1 MKLLKPFFT
10 TSVCLLF
17 LSAFILGITK
27 AHSQQVIFNELFNSG
42 GNDEWIELLVI
53 QDSLDMRGWDIRD
66 FSSGGAAQLPL
77 DLTTS
82 SLWQNLRAGTLIV
95 VARPENT
102 TLQEDVDPSDYSLL
116 IKTNNASYFTGNPF
130 VFAGASDAI
139 QIRTASDQHVMGV
152 SWGTAN
158 ASSIPSPKV
167 HFSGTS
173 TSNTSISFNEDS
185 LPELT
190 STSNWTINNSTA
202 TIGAGNTPVNTA
214 WINSFRLRADGSGTA
229 RIFPDTLNGGTT
241 GNIRLTYRRDTQ
253 FTVTDLRIIVPPTF
267 GWSHLAADITFT
279 NMTAAK
285 SVAGDTIYLN
295 GIVLSLD
302 STVITIQNITATDTT
317 GYYPFHVQSRVNA
330 YANVSPTPRIVV
342 FGLPLPIAEMK
353 ANDSLGVP
361 LRMNGLI
368 TVRGIVTVA
377 NEFGGPSYFQ
387 DNSGGMAL
395 FGSSFSTIV
404 NIGDEVIVSG
414 VVQPFSGLFEIV
426 NPRLHSIVSTGNAVT
441 PLLVTASQIANDGAN
456 GVELYEGL
464 LVRINA
470 ATVTGTGVWTANAN
484 YPLND
489 PSGTTEIRIDN
500 NTNLVGAPIPAGVFD
515 AIGVVG
521 QFRTT
526 PPFIGGYQFMPR
538 FSSDILSTGPIIA
551 SFPRETGILPTS
563 LTVFWQTVNNGT
575 TRARYGLTPGFELG
589 VVGND
594 SMSTNHTVLLGGLTP
609 ATIYYIQAFSVAG
622 GDTSYA
628 STLIAST
635 ASPASATGQV
645 NVYFNKS
652 VNTTLAWFQP
662 ANGNEN
668 FYNRL
673 LPRLNNARRS
683 IDVALYSLSGTVG
696 SNIATALVNARN
708 RGVRV
713 RAICEFDN
721 RANAGFSFLSANS
734 IPLIN
739 DAFDPVNAGVGL
751 MHNKFLVVDGR
762 GGAPE
767 SVWVVMGSWNPTDS
781 GTNSDYQNVVE
792 LQDPAIANAY
802 TLEFNEMWGSST
814 EVPNSSNSRFGA
826 RKTDNTPH
834 RFMIGGKNIESYFS
848 PSDRVTSKI
857 VSAIN
862 GAEHSVGFQ
871 LLTLTRSEIASALV
885 AKKNA
890 GKKVRG
896 DLDNGTD
903 TGSQYDYLIANNV
916 DVRLKT
922 GAGLLHHKYGIV
934 DAENPYWNS
943 ITITGSHNWSSA
955 AENSNN
961 ENTLVIRDG
970 NITNQFLQEFAARY
984 VQFGGT
990 DPIVVG
996 VDETSSTV
1004 PLSFSLDQ
1012 NYPNPFNP
1020 STTVRFTIPDLQGN
1034 HQAVTLKV
1042 YDVLGREVTVLI
1054 NEPLKAGSYK
1064 VQFTA
1069 VNFASGVYFYR
1080 LQTGSLTNT
1089 KKFILMK

>member
-1 MKLLKPFFT
+1 MKLLKQFFT
-10 TSVCLLF
+10 MSVYLLF
-17 LSAFILGITK
+17 IPVFLLGLTK
-27 AHSQQVIFNELFNSG
+27 AHSQQVIFNEVFNSG
-42 GNDEWIELLVI
+42 GSDEWVELLVV

-66 FSSGGAAQLPL
+66 YSSGGAAQLPL
-77 DLTTS
+77 DFTTS
-82 SLWQNLRAGTLIV
+82 TLWQNLRPGTLV
-95 VARPENT
+95 VIARPENT

-116 IKTNNASYFTGNPF
+116 IKTNNGAYFAGNPF

-139 QIRTASDQHVMGV
+139 QVRTAADQHVIGV
-152 SWGTAN
+152 SWGPAN
-158 ASSIPSPKV
+158 ASSVPAPKV
-167 HFSGTS
+167 HFTGSS
-173 TSNTSISFNEDS
+173 TSGTSISFNENS
-185 LPELT
+185 LPEVT
-190 STSNWTINNSTA
+190 AATNWTINNSSITL
-202 TIGAGNTPVNTA
+202 GAGNTQVNSA
-214 WINSFRLRADGSGTA
+214 WINSFRLRADGSGIA

-241 GNIRLTYRRDTQ
+241 GNIQITYRREAQ
-253 FTVTDLRIIVPPTF
+253 FAVTDLRIIVPRAF
-267 GWSHLAADITFT
+267 SWSHLATDVTFT
-279 NMTAAK
+279 NISATK
-285 SVAGDTIYLN
+285 SVAGDTVYLN
-295 GIVLSLD
+295 GIVFNAD
-302 STVITIQNITATDTT
+302 STIITIQNITATDTT
-317 GYYPFHVQSRVNA
+317 GYYSFQIQSRVNA

-353 ANDSLGVP
+353 ANDSFGVP

-377 NEFGGPSYFQ
+377 NEFGGPSYLQ

-395 FGSSFSTIV
+395 FGASFSSNV

-426 NPRLHSIVSTGNAVT
+426 NPRLHSIVTTGNALT
-441 PLLVTASQIANDGAN
+441 PLLVTASQISNDGVN

-470 ATVTGTGVWTANAN
+470 ATVTGTGVWTANTN

-489 PSGTTEIRIDN
+489 PSGTTEVRIDN

-521 QFRTT
+521 QFKTA
-526 PPFIGGYQFMPR
+526 PPFIGGYQVMPR
-538 FSSDILSTGPIIA
+538 FSNDIISTGPIIA
-551 SFPRETGILPTS
+551 SFPRETSIQPTS
-563 LTVFWQTVNNGT
+563 LNIFWQTVNNGT
-575 TRARYGLTPGFELG
+575 TRARYGITPSLELG

-594 SMSTNHTVLLGGLTP
+594 SMLTNHTVLLGGLTP

-622 GDTSYA
+622 ADTSYA
-628 STLIAST
+628 SILIAST

-652 VNTTLAWFQP
+652 VNATLAWFQP

-696 SNIATALVNARN
+696 SNIAAALVNARN
-708 RGVRV
+708 RGVKVRV
-713 RAICEFDN
+713 ICEYDN
-721 RANAGFSFLSANS
+721 RGNAGFTTLSANG

-792 LQDPAIANAY
+792 LQDPALANAY
-802 TLEFNEMWGSST
+802 TLEFNEMWGGST

-834 RFMIGGKNIESYFS
+834 RFVIGGKNIECYFS

-903 TGSQYDYLIANNV
+903 TGSQYDYLIANTV

-961 ENTLVIRDG
+961 ENTLILRDG

-990 DPIVVG
+990 DPIIVG

-1004 PLSFSLDQ
+1004 PLSFSLEQ

-1020 STTVRFTIPDLQGN
+1020 STTIGFTIPDA
-1034 HQAVTLKV
+1034 QANSPGVTLKV
-1042 YDVLGREVTVLI
+1042 YDVLGREAAVLI

-1064 VQFTA
+1064 VQFNA
-1069 VNFASGVYFYR
+1069 GNFSSGVYFYR
-1080 LQTGSLTNT
+1080 LQAGSLTNT
-1089 KKFILMK
+1089 KKLILMK